1 MTNSDKIT
9 INLKAVLLLAI
20 LAIMQ
25 VLPIIASDK
34 DSIALVNA
42 KWQTMYDGNGVQLKV
57 ANFHIFN
64 APQNVTILTYNVKEF
79 SLQVGVCDTLVEVSR
94 MAESLK
100 ADFAINGSFF
110 DFAGPALTFIK
121 RNGCVHSSGVSP
133 EQTSRNNWG
142 LVVADSNS
150 RSVRIIPSVYNDMIQ
165 KSAAYDNVLASYP
178 LLLHGR
184 TICLDSCDY
193 VPNKFNN
200 RNPRSFVA
208 IDSDGNVAF
217 VTIDGRAEGKAMGMT
232 LYEECKIALW
242 LGFTDALNLDGGGS
256 TTLWTHTLGVVNYPS
271 DNKMFDHEGE
281 RKVSNILYIRH
292 LFSP

>member
-42 KWQTMYDGNGVQLKV
+42 KWQTLYDSNGVQLKV

-100 ADFAINGSFF
+100 AD
-110 DFAGPALTFIK
+110 
-121 RNGCVHSSGVSP
+121 
-133 EQTSRNNWG
+133 
-142 LVVADSNS
+142 
-150 RSVRIIPSVYNDMIQ
+150 
-165 KSAAYDNVLASYP
+165 
-178 LLLHGR
+178 LL
-184 TICLDSCDY
+184 
-193 VPNKFNN
+193 
-200 RNPRSFVA
+200 
-208 IDSDGNVAF
+208 
-217 VTIDGRAEGKAMGMT
+217 
-232 LYEECKIALW
+232 
-242 LGFTDALNLDGGGS
+242 
-256 TTLWTHTLGVVNYPS
+256 
-271 DNKMFDHEGE
+271 
-281 RKVSNILYIRH
+281 
-292 LFSP
+292 

>member
-42 KWQTMYDGNGVQLKV
+42 KWQTLYDGNGVQLKV

-100 ADFAINGSFF
+100 ADFAIMVASLISQDLPLHLLNEMVV
-110 DFAGPALTFIK
+110 FIL
-121 RNGCVHSSGVSP
+121 VEFHL
-133 EQTSRNNWG
+133 SRHLEPTGDW
-142 LVVADSNS
+142 
-150 RSVRIIPSVYNDMIQ
+150 
-165 KSAAYDNVLASYP
+165 
-178 LLLHGR
+178 
-184 TICLDSCDY
+184 
-193 VPNKFNN
+193 
-200 RNPRSFVA
+200 
-208 IDSDGNVAF
+208 
-217 VTIDGRAEGKAMGMT
+217 
-232 LYEECKIALW
+232 LW
-242 LGFTDALNLDGGGS
+242 LTVIVGRCGLF
-256 TTLWTHTLGVVNYPS
+256 
-271 DNKMFDHEGE
+271 
-281 RKVSNILYIRH
+281 RLYTMI
-292 LFSP
+292 